1 MHIFL
6 DGNSFSKLG
15 NLGKVSGDLALGR
28 QLYQCIFENCVTP
41 SLWTNRIKEHFF
53 KWEDLIILDQAKK
66 FENIQIGEQHVKKC
80 DNEQNRTQK
89 STIFSR
95 RNCRKGWLEFKWR
108 LLAYSKQN

>member
-6 DGNSFSKLG
+6 DGNSFSKMG

-28 QLYQCIFENCVTP
+28 QLYQCTFENCVTP
-41 SLWTNRIKEHFF
+41 SPFELTES

-80 DNEQNRTQK
+80 DNEHIRILKKHNIQQK
-89 STIFSR
+89 DLQKRVIR
-95 RNCRKGWLEFKWR
+95 V
-108 LLAYSKQN
+108 

>member
-41 SLWTNRIKEHFF
+41 SLWTDRIKEYFS

-80 DNEQNRTQK
+80 DNEQIRILKKHNIQQK
-89 STIFSR
+89 ELQKRVIR
-95 RNCRKGWLEFKWR
+95 V
-108 LLAYSKQN
+108 